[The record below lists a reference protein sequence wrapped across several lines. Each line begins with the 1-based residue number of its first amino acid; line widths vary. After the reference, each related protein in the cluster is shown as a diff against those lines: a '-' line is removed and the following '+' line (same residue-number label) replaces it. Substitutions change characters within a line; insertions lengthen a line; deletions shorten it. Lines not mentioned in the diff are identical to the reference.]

1 MLPKIEQPLMETS
14 LSTGEVIKYR
24 PFLVREQK
32 ILMMASDEKSSFEE
46 MVRAASQVVNN
57 CTFGELDVETL
68 TMYELQDLFLK
79 IRMDSVGQTQEFNLI
94 CGECEETSPYELQ
107 LENLTVKGLDDLPD
121 PFLKIGDSMTI
132 KMRYPSALKIAKGGL
147 EDIDYVA
154 ECIEFIETEE
164 EKSIFSEATK
174 EEQIEFIE
182 DLPLNIMEEMRAFMA
197 KMPALSH
204 NIDYRCPHCG
214 AKQIVNINGY
224 EHFFA

>member
-1 MLPKIEQPLMETS
+1 MLPKIEQPISEAS
-14 LSTGEVIKYR
+14 LSTGEVVKYR

-32 ILMMASDEKSSFEE
+32 ILMMASDEESSFEE

-57 CTFGELDVETL
+57 CTFGELDVEEL
-68 TMYELQDLFLK
+68 TMYDLQGLFMK

-94 CGECEETSPYELQ
+94 CGECKETSPYELE
-107 LENLTVKGLDDLPD
+107 LENLKVKGLDSLPD
-121 PFLKIGDSMTI
+121 PVIKVGDSMAI
-132 KMRYPSALKIAKGGL
+132 KMKYPSALKIAKGGL

-154 ECIEFIETEE
+154 ECIESIETEE

-182 DLPLNIMEEMRAFMA
+182 ELPLNIMEEMKAFMA

-214 AKQIVNINGY
+214 AEQIVNINGY